1 MFGASIDKVDE
12 ASAAVKFGEEDG
24 GIGLKIGVFDPL
36 KARSES
42 AAIITAFAKDSTAI
56 TTHPHGW
63 GVWKGGK
70 KGEKMGKRGGE
81 RVRGWKRRCGGIF
94 K

>member
-12 ASAAVKFGEEDG
+12 ASAAVKFGQEDG

-56 TTHPHGW
+56 TAHPHGW

-70 KGEKMGKRGGE
+70 KGEKMGKRG
-81 RVRGWKRRCGGIF
+81 RRKSEGMEEEMWGDI
-94 K
+94 